1 MDVHMNSQTKLQKYQ
16 STKLQML
23 TPTDTNTN
31 TFTLGNLIFQR
42 YRYQY

>member
-23 TPTDTNTN
+23 TPTDTNYLLTYLFIQPTAN
-31 TFTLGNLIFQR
+31 NDFQR
-42 YRYQY
+42 